1 MRWPGASLVL
11 LAAACPAT
19 APCATYITKKD
30 WNVVDPIESD
40 RCTGRFMILAS
51 AELACTAAAE
61 CLAICADNGM
71 PCKCDGSGPCEPGGG
86 SLPKFETRK
95 GLQQEYL
102 GVEVYLK
109 QPTACPWGAAFLFV
123 FFVGA
128 GLYVGGG
135 AELGRR
141 RGRHPVPGVPALL
154 ARHPHSAVWLSVK
167 SLVADGVA
175 LALGGRQGR
184 SAEQRARA
192 PQPQEHSKHPRKPKK
207 RRADREGEDGLSERL
222 MEGDITAETSGAAS
236 AAAQPMERGPEPPPA
251 AATAA
256 GGTVAGDGGRWVK
269 VPAT

>member
-1 MRWPGASLVL
+1 
-11 LAAACPAT
+11 
-19 APCATYITKKD
+19 
-30 WNVVDPIESD
+30 
-40 RCTGRFMILAS
+40 
-51 AELACTAAAE
+51 
-61 CLAICADNGM
+61 M

-109 QPTACPWGAAFLFV
+109 QPTACPGGAAFLFV

-175 LALGGRQGR
+175 LALGGKQGR

-207 RRADREGEDGLSERL
+207 RRADREGGDGLSERL
-222 MEGDITAETSGAAS
+222 MEGDITAETAGAAS